1 MTARGC
7 WVCGAAPSVNRR
19 SRPAIGG
26 VATAKSPRQI
36 AEEIRAAKAAGIE
49 APVVTY
55 PTRSVQLFCASGAHP
70 MLRVETHEC
79 GTEEDAIKVWNNEQP
94 EQPAAQEEESAGG
107 LDAMK
112 GGL

>member
-26 VATAKSPRQI
+26 VATAKSPKQI
-36 AEEIRAAKAAGIE
+36 AAEIKAARDAGVE
-49 APVVTY
+49 APQVTY
-55 PTRSVQLFCASGAHP
+55 PTRSVQLFCASGVHP
-70 MLRVETHEC
+70 MLKVETHEC
-79 GTEEDAIKVWNNEQP
+79 GSEEEAIKVWNNELPADQP
-94 EQPAAQEEESAGG
+94 KEETG
-107 LDAMK
+107 LDALK